1 MELFAT
7 CKKLSLND
15 PVIRLIRCQ
24 SKTSGDYTIH
34 TYTVNLPKNKFED
47 DIYSSNPVLLKVLPR
62 ACSILVN
69 SSGRSSSKTK
79 GDSIISLLEGPTKF
93 SGRTEID
100 EDPEEAQAEAG
111 SYQKANTIYNHSMII
126 DWAKNHVLEIVET
139 EKANGKFAICQ
150 IVTHH
155 DQTLILCG
163 SKNNHILTTIDGIE
177 SLLQTENDIMKSI
190 LLDIRTNYDK
200 LLSLSD
206 WFSQGYSIVG
216 ELCDGQHFTD
226 GDNTISWFG
235 LFRNGIPLDDL
246 SIFQQYGLKSVPFS
260 TVFTTKNDVSELD
273 NVFLASRCKP
283 NEGSVLRC
291 RNISMSSFL
300 EEKSETMVR
309 SSVNDDTYLKGNP
322 QTVVLV
328 KTKSINYIVKR
339 FTRQILL
346 RGYKDIER
354 LRDRFVDAQRYHGL
368 STEAS
373 IRITRQLYEFCMWMM
388 EKEYPCSV
396 LGHQTV
402 TSVRG
407 QLPNGF
413 NTYWKE
419 FLNEGNK
426 DIVVTPND
434 FCSSF
439 DKEQYLNETVLYQ
452 KRTYDNPAI
461 VVFLQG
467 LQGSGKSSIG
477 DYCSKFFSGQRYN
490 TRCEYIEQDMYW
502 GDTNACQGALYHMI
516 SSAGGPKIIFV
527 TRCNMNHQ
535 QYSRYL
541 DICHRL
547 PTVVTFFSPKTVDP
561 FYFMISMAGIMTR
574 SQDGDRLMVGRFDLP
589 FKDIV
594 TFSRTNYDSYIQ
606 QTTHNVY
613 PTFEPDSELL
623 EESKK
628 AFREVNTII
637 EFVRKHHDLLM
648 SRRFPIHIVCEP
660 IIHTIK
666 LLLDGTYEVTPDIV
680 CPSKPIYIGAA
691 VSMFDTGILE
701 SILDAH
707 LVKGV
712 TYLHHMTTHF
722 CEKGK
727 SPLGAYVS
735 LNPKDC
741 ERPLGT
747 SLSGK
752 SSSARA
758 EDSDLKGKDLKI
770 PANTILP
777 GQKLQ
782 RMINALVIRKSDGAS
797 AFRIS
802 TEQGDTKDNSASG
815 RYLQQSLEKTY
826 HITARIPSGLTPVVS
841 NSFVGLTDERV
852 KIVPMT
858 IPVKLT
864 GFWFTN

>member
-1 MELFAT
+1 MELFAI
-7 CKKLSLND
+7 CKKLSLED

-24 SKTSGDYTIH
+24 TKTSGNYTIH
-34 TYTVNLPKNKFED
+34 TYTVNVPKNKFED
-47 DIYSSNPVLLKVLPR
+47 DIYSSNPNLLKVLPR
-62 ACSILVN
+62 ACSILVHSN
-69 SSGRSSSKTK
+69 
-79 GDSIISLLEGPTKF
+79 SIISLLEGPTKF

-100 EDPEEAQAEAG
+100 EDPEENQPEV
-111 SYQKANTIYNHSMII
+111 SSVKKANTIYNHSII
-126 DWAKNHVLEIVET
+126 MDWAKNHVLEIVET

-150 IVTHH
+150 IITHLG
-155 DQTLILCG
+155 QKLILCG
-163 SKNNHILTTIDGIE
+163 SKNNHILTNIDGID
-177 SLLQTENDIMKSI
+177 SLLQTENEIMKSI
-190 LLDIRTNYDK
+190 LLDIRTNYEK

-206 WFSQGYSIVG
+206 LFAQGYSIAG

-260 TVFTTKNDVSELD
+260 TVFTALNDVSELD

-291 RNISMSSFL
+291 RNISHP
-300 EEKSETMVR
+300 
-309 SSVNDDTYLKGNP
+309 N
-322 QTVVLV
+322 TVVLV

-354 LRDRFVDAQRYHGL
+354 LRDRFVDAHHYHGL

-413 NTYWKE
+413 NTYWKY

-434 FCSSF
+434 FGSSF
-439 DKEQYLNETVLYQ
+439 DQEQYLNETVLYQ

-516 SSAGGPKIIFV
+516 ASAGGPKIIFV
-527 TRCNMNHQ
+527 TRCNMNPQ
-535 QYSRYL
+535 QYFRYL
-541 DICHRL
+541 EICHRL
-547 PTVVTFFSPKTVDP
+547 PTVVTFFSPQTVDP
-561 FYFMISMAGIMTR
+561 LYFMISMASIMTR
-574 SQDGDRLMVGRFDLP
+574 SQDGDRLMIGRFDLP
-589 FKDIV
+589 IKDVV
-594 TFSRTNYDSYIQ
+594 TFSRTNFDSFVP

-613 PTFEPDSELL
+613 STFEPDSELL

-628 AFREVNTII
+628 AFRDSNTII
-637 EFVRKHHDLLM
+637 EFVRNHRELLM
-648 SRRFPIHIVCEP
+648 ARRYPIHLVCEP
-660 IIHTIK
+660 IIQTVQ

-680 CPSKPIYIGAA
+680 CPSKPIYIGGA
-691 VSMFDTGILE
+691 VSMFDTGILD

-707 LVKGV
+707 LIKGV
-712 TYLHHMTTHF
+712 TYLNHMTTHF

-727 SPLGAYVS
+727 S
-735 LNPKDC
+735 
-741 ERPLGT
+741 
-747 SLSGK
+747 
-752 SSSARA
+752 
-758 EDSDLKGKDLKI
+758 I

-782 RMINALVIRKSDGAS
+782 RMINALVIRKSDGAA
-797 AFRIS
+797 AFRIAP
-802 TEQGDTKDNSASG
+802 EQGDSKDN
-815 RYLQQSLEKTY
+815 L

-852 KIVPMT
+852 KIIPMT

-864 GFWFTN
+864 GFWFSQ

>member
-1 MELFAT
+1 MDIFAT
-7 CKKLSLND
+7 YKKVSSNNSIL
-15 PVIRLIRCQ
+15 RLIKVQ
-24 SKTSGDYTIH
+24 SKTFGDYTVY
-34 TYTVNLPKNKFED
+34 TYTINLPKNKFED
-47 DIYSSNPVLLKVLPR
+47 EIYSKNPELLRILPR
-62 ACSILVN
+62 ACSILVH
-69 SSGRSSSKTK
+69 SSSETN
-79 GDSIISLLEGPTKF
+79 GVSIISLLEGPTKF

-100 EDPEEAQAEAG
+100 EDPEEGQDETENKQ
-111 SYQKANTIYNHSMII
+111 YTNIYNHLMIM

-139 EKANGKFAICQ
+139 EKANGKFAICK
-150 IVTHH
+150 IITHL
-155 DQTLILCG
+155 DQRLILCG
-163 SKNNHILTTIDGIE
+163 SKNNHILTTIDGID
-177 SLLQTENDIMKSI
+177 SLLYTENEIMKSI
-190 LLDIRTNYDK
+190 LLDIRTNYEK
-200 LLSLSD
+200 LLSLSE
-206 WFSQGYSIVG
+206 WFDRGYSIAG

-235 LFRNGIPLDDL
+235 LFQNGVPLDVAVL
-246 SIFQQYGLKSVPFS
+246 QQYGLKTVPFS
-260 TVFTTKNDVSELD
+260 TVFTAKNDVSELD

-291 RNISMSSFL
+291 RNISL
-300 EEKSETMVR
+300 P
-309 SSVNDDTYLKGNP
+309 D
-322 QTVVLV
+322 TVVLV

-339 FTRQILL
+339 FTRQILI

-354 LRDRFVDAQRYHGL
+354 LRNRFVEAHRYHGL

-407 QLPNGF
+407 KLPNGF
-413 NTYWKE
+413 NTYWNE
-419 FLNEGNK
+419 FLKEGNK

-434 FCSSF
+434 FCSGF
-439 DKEQYLNETVLYQ
+439 DQDQYLNETVLYQ

-467 LQGSGKSSIG
+467 LQGSGKSTIG
-477 DYCSKFFSGQRYN
+477 DYCSKFFSGQRYS

-516 SSAGGPKIIFV
+516 ASAGGPKIIFV
-527 TRCNMNHQ
+527 TRCNMNPQ

-547 PTVVTFFSPKTVDP
+547 PTVVTFFSPQTVDP
-561 FYFMISMAGIMTR
+561 LYFMISMAGIMTR

-589 FKDIV
+589 IKDVV
-594 TFSRTNYDSYIQ
+594 TFSRTNFDSFVQ
-606 QTTHNVY
+606 KTAHNVY
-613 PTFEPDSELL
+613 STFEPDSELL

-628 AFREVNTII
+628 AFRDPDTII
-637 EFVRKHHDLLM
+637 EFVRNHRDLLIA
-648 SRRFPIHIVCEP
+648 RRYPIQHVCEP
-660 IIHTIK
+660 IIQTVQ
-666 LLLDGTYEVTPDIV
+666 LLLEGTYAVTPDIV

-727 SPLGAYVS
+727 SPLGA
-735 LNPKDC
+735 
-741 ERPLGT
+741 T
-747 SLSGK
+747 SLS
-752 SSSARA
+752 
-758 EDSDLKGKDLKI
+758 GKDLKI

-777 GQKLQ
+777 GQKLE
-782 RMINALVIRKSDGAS
+782 RMINALVIRKSDGAA

-802 TEQGDTKDNSASG
+802 PEQGDSKDN
-815 RYLQQSLEKTY
+815 L

-841 NSFVGLTDERV
+841 NSFVGLADERV
-852 KIVPMT
+852 KIIPMT

-864 GFWFTN
+864 GFWFSQ

>member
-1 MELFAT
+1 
-7 CKKLSLND
+7 
-15 PVIRLIRCQ
+15 
-24 SKTSGDYTIH
+24 
-34 TYTVNLPKNKFED
+34 
-47 DIYSSNPVLLKVLPR
+47 
-62 ACSILVN
+62 
-69 SSGRSSSKTK
+69 
-79 GDSIISLLEGPTKF
+79 
-93 SGRTEID
+93 
-100 EDPEEAQAEAG
+100 
-111 SYQKANTIYNHSMII
+111 MIM

-150 IVTHH
+150 IITHLG
-155 DQTLILCG
+155 QTLILCG

-177 SLLQTENDIMKSI
+177 SILQTENDIMKSI

-200 LLSLSD
+200 LLALSD

-273 NVFLASRCKP
+273 SVFLASRCKP

-291 RNISMSSFL
+291 RNISH
-300 EEKSETMVR
+300 
-309 SSVNDDTYLKGNP
+309 P

-346 RGYKDIER
+346 RGYKEIER

-419 FLNEGNK
+419 FLKEGNK

-439 DKEQYLNETVLYQ
+439 DKEQYLNETLLYQ

-467 LQGSGKSSIG
+467 IQGSGKSSIG

-527 TRCNMNHQ
+527 TRCNMNPQ
-535 QYSRYL
+535 QYFRYL
-541 DICHRL
+541 EICHRL

-574 SQDGDRLMVGRFDLP
+574 SQNGDRLMVGRFDLP
-589 FKDIV
+589 FKDVV
-594 TFSRTNYDSYIQ
+594 TFSRTNYDSYNQ

-613 PTFEPDSELL
+613 PTFEPDMELL

-628 AFREVNTII
+628 AFRDTNTII

-648 SRRFPIHIVCEP
+648 AKRFPIHIVCEP
-660 IIHTIK
+660 IIHTVQ

-691 VSMFDTGILE
+691 VSMFDKGILE
-701 SILDAH
+701 SILDEH

-722 CEKGK
+722 CE
-727 SPLGAYVS
+727 
-735 LNPKDC
+735 
-741 ERPLGT
+741 
-747 SLSGK
+747 
-752 SSSARA
+752 
-758 EDSDLKGKDLKI
+758 KGKDLKI

-782 RMINALVIRKSDGAS
+782 RMINALVIRKSDGAA

-826 HITARIPSGLTPVVS
+826 HITARIPSCLTPVVS

>member
-7 CKKLSLND
+7 CKKLSLTD
-15 PVIRLIRCQ
+15 PVICLIRCQ
-24 SKTSGDYTIH
+24 TKISGDYTIH
-34 TYTVNLPKNKFED
+34 TYTVNVPKNKFED
-47 DIYSSNPVLLKVLPR
+47 DIYSSNPELLKVLPR

-69 SSGRSSSKTK
+69 SN
-79 GDSIISLLEGPTKF
+79 SIISLLEGPTKF

-100 EDPEEAQAEAG
+100 EDPEEENGQSKAEAV
-111 SYQKANTIYNHSMII
+111 SDKKATTIYNHAMIM

-150 IVTHH
+150 IITHLG
-155 DQTLILCG
+155 QRLILCG
-163 SKNNHILTTIDGIE
+163 SKNNHILTTIDNIE
-177 SLLQTENDIMKSI
+177 SLLQTENEIMKSI
-190 LLDIRTNYDK
+190 LLDIRTNYEK
-200 LLSLSD
+200 LISLSD
-206 WFSQGYSIVG
+206 WFERGYSIVG

-260 TVFTTKNDVSELD
+260 TVFTIKNDVSELD

-300 EEKSETMVR
+300 EEKS
-309 SSVNDDTYLKGNP
+309 DLKGMSH
-322 QTVVLV
+322 TVVLV

-339 FTRQILL
+339 FTRQILI

-354 LRDRFVDAQRYHGL
+354 LRDRFVDAHRYHGL

-419 FLNEGNK
+419 FLKEGNK

-439 DKEQYLNETVLYQ
+439 DQEQYLNETVLYQ

-467 LQGSGKSSIG
+467 LQGSGKSTIG
-477 DYCSKFFSGQRYN
+477 DYCSKFFSGQRIG
-490 TRCEYIEQDMYW
+490 TRSEYIEQDMYW

-516 SSAGGPKIIFV
+516 ASAGGPKIIFI
-527 TRCNMNHQ
+527 TRCNMNPQ

-547 PTVVTFFSPKTVDP
+547 PTVVTFFSPQTVDP
-561 FYFMISMAGIMTR
+561 LYFMISMAGIMTR

-589 FKDIV
+589 IKDVV
-594 TFSRTNYDSYIQ
+594 TFSRTNFDSFLP
-606 QTTHNVY
+606 QTAHNVY
-613 PTFEPDSELL
+613 SAFEPDSELL

-628 AFREVNTII
+628 AFRGSDSII
-637 EFVRKHHDLLM
+637 EFVRNHRDLLIA
-648 SRRFPIHIVCEP
+648 RRYPIHTVCEP
-660 IIHTIK
+660 IIQTVQ
-666 LLLDGTYEVTPDIV
+666 LLLEGTYAVTPHIV

-707 LVKGV
+707 SVKGV

-727 SPLGAYVS
+727 SPLGA
-735 LNPKDC
+735 
-741 ERPLGT
+741 T

-752 SSSARA
+752 
-758 EDSDLKGKDLKI
+758 DIKI

-777 GQKLQ
+777 GQKLE
-782 RMINALVIRKSDGAS
+782 RMINALVIRKSDGAA

-802 TEQGDTKDNSASG
+802 TEKGDTKDNM
-815 RYLQQSLEKTY
+815 

-841 NSFVGLTDERV
+841 NSFVGLADERV
-852 KIVPMT
+852 KIIPMT

-864 GFWFTN
+864 GFWFSQ